1 MHVISMFATI
11 EAGSPP
17 NVGRQIPKQAKSHS
31 HCPLNNN
38 SMNGISP
45 RDSLYVT
52 IDSYREDLPE
62 KP

>member
-1 MHVISMFATI
+1 MHVISMFVTI

-38 SMNGISP
+38 SMNITSA
-45 RDSLYVT
+45 S
-52 IDSYREDLPE
+52 DLNVNIM
-62 KP
+62 KTLQWHLS